1 MTIALH
7 PRATDASR
15 KRAVPPLVGAGMR
28 LIIIWP
34 RKIGD
39 GGMVLCH
46 KEFKQYIF
54 GKLAHGT
61 WRWWA
66 YSLGC

>member
-1 MTIALH
+1 MGCLVMTIALH

-28 LIIIWP
+28 LKTIIWP

-39 GGMVLCH
+39 GGIVL
-46 KEFKQYIF
+46 
-54 GKLAHGT
+54 
-61 WRWWA
+61 
-66 YSLGC
+66 